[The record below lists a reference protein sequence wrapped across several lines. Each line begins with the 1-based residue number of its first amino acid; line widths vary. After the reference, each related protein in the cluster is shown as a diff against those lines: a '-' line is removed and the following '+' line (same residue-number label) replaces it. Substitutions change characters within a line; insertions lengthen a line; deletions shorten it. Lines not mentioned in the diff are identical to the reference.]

1 MICNLCP
8 RKCGAVRT
16 AHSGNGFCKMG
27 ELPVVARVAPHY
39 GEEPCISGTK
49 GSGTVFFSG
58 CTMRCVYCQNYEISN
73 EDGGRTITPERLA
86 ECYKELEDKGVHNIN
101 LVTADHFAHAVVKSL
116 EIYKPRIPIVYN
128 CSGYTSP
135 KTLSMLD
142 GLVDIYLPDFKY
154 ADDFL
159 AVKYSSA
166 PNYVNTAVAAIHEM
180 TFQVGLPQFD
190 DDGIMKKGVIVRHLI
205 LPAHTKNSL
214 EVLDIVKRRF
224 GDQVLLSL
232 MCQYIP
238 MGKVSDREF
247 SRINRKITRRE
258 YDKVKLEMMR
268 LGIDGFTQELSSADE
283 SYVPEWD
290 FEGCFCQFGHL
301 NSSSFFNWYCLL
313 GIILLVFFY
322 GYY

>member
-101 LVTADHFAHAVVKSL
+101 LVTADHFVHAVVKSL

-128 CSGYTSP
+128 CSGYTSS

-238 MGKVSDREF
+238 MGKVSDSEF

-290 FEGCFCQFGHL
+290 FEG
-301 NSSSFFNWYCLL
+301 
-313 GIILLVFFY
+313 
-322 GYY
+322 

>member
-58 CTMRCVYCQNYEISN
+58 CTLRCRFCQNYEISN

-238 MGKVSDREF
+238 MGKVSDSEF

-290 FEGCFCQFGHL
+290 FEG
-301 NSSSFFNWYCLL
+301 
-313 GIILLVFFY
+313 
-322 GYY
+322 

>member
-58 CTMRCVYCQNYEISN
+58 CTMRCVYCQNYKISN

-238 MGKVSDREF
+238 MGKVSDSEF

-290 FEGCFCQFGHL
+290 FEG
-301 NSSSFFNWYCLL
+301 
-313 GIILLVFFY
+313 
-322 GYY
+322 

>member
-232 MCQYIP
+232 IFQYIT

-290 FEGCFCQFGHL
+290 FEG
-301 NSSSFFNWYCLL
+301 
-313 GIILLVFFY
+313 
-322 GYY
+322 

>member
-58 CTMRCVYCQNYEISN
+58 CTMRCAYCQNYEISN

-290 FEGCFCQFGHL
+290 FEG
-301 NSSSFFNWYCLL
+301 
-313 GIILLVFFY
+313 
-322 GYY
+322 